1 MKKSLIK
8 FILLIGGLFII
19 AIIAIFAS
27 RITTLDNETVSMSLG
42 ILLGCAASVLPLLA
56 MVSIVYIV
64 SVFYLRMKEV
74 EHEYYQPPKE
84 ITVQQLPEFPALTVD
99 AEDIKIVTRY

>member
-8 FILLIGGLFII
+8 FLLLIGGLFII
-19 AIIAIFAS
+19 TILAVFAS
-27 RITTLDNETVSMSLG
+27 RITTLDNETVSMGLG
-42 ILLGCAASVLPLLA
+42 ILLGCVASILPLLA

-84 ITVQQLPEFPALTVD
+84 ITVQRLPELPALTVD
-99 AEDIKIVTRY
+99 EEVKIVTRY

>member
-1 MKKSLIK
+1 M
-8 FILLIGGLFII
+8 G
-19 AIIAIFAS
+19 
-27 RITTLDNETVSMSLG
+27 LG
-42 ILLGCAASVLPLLA
+42 ILLGCVASILPLMA

-84 ITVQQLPEFPALTVD
+84 ITTVQQLPEFPALTVD